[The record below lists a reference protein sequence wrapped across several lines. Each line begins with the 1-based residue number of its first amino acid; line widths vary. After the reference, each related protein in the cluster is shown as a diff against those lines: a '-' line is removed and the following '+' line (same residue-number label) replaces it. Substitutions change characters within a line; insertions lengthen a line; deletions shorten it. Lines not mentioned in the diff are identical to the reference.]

1 MNLWVFLDAN
11 NVYNYS
17 VHLFLLVYYSIVAI
31 IVYAHWSILGSFRE
45 WMDLKQYITG
55 PQLQNIFMVC
65 VHTCIYMKHTLCIF
79 LCDIASIILC

>member
-31 IVYAHWSILGSFRE
+31 IVYAHGSIFGSFME

-55 PQLQNIFMVC
+55 PQLQNIFMVF